1 MLVSSILNPSARSSV
16 QLLVVHFND
25 ERVLVPAE
33 LHAKYSDLQG
43 FIVKEWGFESPD
55 VFYVETDELDIC
67 AGKRV
72 RIHEEAWFGV
82 KDVVGNVYVRIRRSK
97 RDDLKGPRYNQIS
110 KRDDLKGQRYNQ
122 MSLSV
127 KDEVKH
133 EDALTSQAASESADE
148 AEVEQ
153 QTRTEIPKNEITEE
167 TPTIRMP
174 SESADE
180 AEVEQQTRTEFP
192 KSEIT
197 EETPTIRRRE
207 QESKQDKK
215 DQPESPKKQKPQGDT
230 LNLFNDEVDADVP
243 GASGTRADGDEQ
255 KEESSPD
262 TLNLFNDEVDA
273 DVPGASGARADK
285 DEQKE
290 ESSPGTEN
298 TPAPRPT
305 WKSLLGSLHR
315 STSNGSSNNSAN
327 APHTASTIGTPA
339 FNTPVPVSKTR
350 SKAESSATAAT
361 DGAAAAMG
369 GSGGDL
375 ERVLIVVEP
384 PPDSIYEARGFR
396 IRREHSVR
404 TVLKGACKAFKIDYT
419 KTRLRM
425 VTEVDENSQGD
436 GELIT
441 VKCNDAD
448 TMNSLDIEDNQRF
461 VIEMVDEDED
471 GDGESEA

>member
-16 QLLVVHFND
+16 QLLVVHYND
-25 ERVLVPAE
+25 ERVLVSAE

-55 VFYVETDELDIC
+55 VFHVETDELDIC

-72 RIHEEAWFGV
+72 RIHEDAWFGV

-97 RDDLKGPRYNQIS
+97 RDH
-110 KRDDLKGQRYNQ
+110 LKGQLYNRI
-122 MSLSV
+122 SLSI

-133 EDALTSQAASESADE
+133 EDALTSQAVSESADE

-153 QTRTEIPKNEITEE
+153 QTRTEIPK
-167 TPTIRMP
+167 
-174 SESADE
+174 
-180 AEVEQQTRTEFP
+180 
-192 KSEIT
+192 SEIT

-207 QESKQDKK
+207 QEPKQDKK
-215 DQPESPKKQKPQGDT
+215 DQPESPEKQKPQGDT
-230 LNLFNDEVDADVP
+230 LNLFNDEVDADSP
-243 GASGTRADGDEQ
+243 GASC
-255 KEESSPD
+255 
-262 TLNLFNDEVDA
+262 
-273 DVPGASGARADK
+273 ARVDK

-290 ESSPGTEN
+290 ESSPGNET

-305 WKSLLGSLHR
+305 WKSLLVSLHR
-315 STSNGSSNNSAN
+315 STPNGNSNNNSN
-327 APHTASTIGTPA
+327 APHTASTIATPA
-339 FNTPVPVSKTR
+339 FNTPAPVSKTR

-361 DGAAAAMG
+361 DGAAAAAMG
-369 GSGGDL
+369 GSGGDS

-419 KTRLRM
+419 KARLCM

-448 TMNSLDIEDNQRF
+448 TMNSLDVEDNQRF
-461 VIEMVDEDED
+461 IIEMVDEED
-471 GDGESEA
+471 GDSESDA

>member
-97 RDDLKGPRYNQIS
+97 RDDLKG
-110 KRDDLKGQRYNQ
+110 QRYNRKPHHSEFYAEASGHSFFSE

-127 KDEVKH
+127 KDDVKH

-153 QTRTEIPKNEITEE
+153 QTRTEIPK
-167 TPTIRMP
+167 R
-174 SESADE
+174 
-180 AEVEQQTRTEFP
+180 
-192 KSEIT
+192 EIT

-243 GASGTRADGDEQ
+243 GASGTRAD
-255 KEESSPD
+255 
-262 TLNLFNDEVDA
+262 
-273 DVPGASGARADK
+273 R

-298 TPAPRPT
+298 TPAPRST

-315 STSNGSSNNSAN
+315 STPNGSSNNNAN
-327 APHTASTIGTPA
+327 VPHTASTIGTPA
-339 FNTPVPVSKTR
+339 FDTPVPVSKTR

-419 KTRLRM
+419 RTRLRM

-461 VIEMVDEDED
+461 IIEMVDEDED